1 MMLIE
6 ETPLNLMFQGCP
18 LNAIL
23 SPNILSPKG
32 GLPQNGSLPAHWH
45 ALAAISFASSGMLHL
60 EYMVIYIYIYVFL
73 LGGESHEEVLLWC
86 ERTCDFD

>member
-1 MMLIE
+1 MLIE

-60 EYMVIYIYIYVFL
+60 EYMVIYIYMCSFWVGNRMKKFFF
-73 LGGESHEEVLLWC
+73 GAK
-86 ERTCDFD
+86 ERVISID